1 MSFQNFSNY
10 RFAFNRL
17 DSKLA
22 SPDAQKRYYNK
33 CMQKYATIFKGEEKV
48 SVAVE
53 WDLRCRKA
61 LREIFSSATFFIEAK
76 KDLEMKCFLHIISAC
91 IIHYSTQFIRA
102 YFWMLILILTSC

>member
-33 CMQKYATIFKGEEKV
+33 WMQKYATIFKGEEKV

-53 WDLRCRKA
+53 WDL
-61 LREIFSSATFFIEAK
+61 
-76 KDLEMKCFLHIISAC
+76 
-91 IIHYSTQFIRA
+91 
-102 YFWMLILILTSC
+102 

>member
-33 CMQKYATIFKGEEKV
+33 WMQKYATIFKGEEKV

-76 KDLEMKCFLHIISAC
+76 KDLEMKCFSSYYFCVLFIIPRNLFEHIFGC
-91 IIHYSTQFIRA
+91 
-102 YFWMLILILTSC
+102 